1 MTKNKSIIYTCVLV
15 SMTLLTGCSSKQLCL
30 IDVEN
35 PMSKERTDMAEISVS
50 ELNLPQNKAFKLIG
64 KDKEQVPYQITH
76 DGKLIFLVYHIPAN
90 GKETFRIEKGKAMV
104 MDSVVRGRRY
114 PERKDDM
121 AWENDKAAYRAYGP
135 ALQASGERSFG
146 YDIMNKSTDRLVL
159 DARYAAEQDPVAWK
173 KIAEWKAQGMKQKA
187 DSLERAISYHVDH
200 GDGMDCYS
208 VGATLGGGTTA
219 LMVGDSIVYPYC
231 WAQGE
236 VLDNGPLRFTTRLT
250 YKPTTIDGMAN
261 VTETRVIS
269 LDEGS
274 HLNKTIITYSN
285 ITKPTQLVSGI
296 VIHKEN
302 CEGYFTDAAN
312 GIIAYADSTDNP
324 RNGNGVIYV
333 GAVLE
338 NKPTSAYVQWFNPD
352 EQKTHSG
359 AIGHVLAQ
367 STYQPGQQYIYYWGS
382 GWSKNDVKDFQTWK
396 AMLNNYAK
404 RIKSPLKVTVKR

>member
-1 MTKNKSIIYTCVLV
+1 
-15 SMTLLTGCSSKQLCL
+15 
-30 IDVEN
+30 
-35 PMSKERTDMAEISVS
+35 
-50 ELNLPQNKAFKLIG
+50 
-64 KDKEQVPYQITH
+64 
-76 DGKLIFLVYHIPAN
+76 
-90 GKETFRIEKGKAMV
+90 
-104 MDSVVRGRRY
+104 
-114 PERKDDM
+114 
-121 AWENDKAAYRAYGP
+121 
-135 ALQASGERSFG
+135 
-146 YDIMNKSTDRLVL
+146 
-159 DARYAAEQDPVAWK
+159 
-173 KIAEWKAQGMKQKA
+173 MKQKA

-261 VTETRVIS
+261 VTETRIIS
-269 LDEGS
+269 LDAGS
-274 HLNKTIITYSN
+274 HLNKTVITYSN

-302 CEGYFTDAAN
+302 REGYFTDARK

-338 NKPTSAYVQWFNPD
+338 NEPTSAYVQWFNPD

-367 STYQPGQQYIYYWGS
+367 STYQPGQQYVYYWGS